1 MIPVKTFPY
10 QFVSFPFQ
18 LRIRHKQSIPYN
30 THVESLD
37 VLHDNVP
44 LGGLRADT
52 LLLAVTA
59 RPVELA
65 KVLCNAPVGDVNSS
79 AEGFGNA
86 RLTLA

>member
-1 MIPVKTFPY
+1 LIPVKTFPY
-10 QFVSFPFQ
+10 ESVSPPFQ
-18 LRIRHKQSIPYN
+18 LRIQHKQLIPYN

-44 LGGLRADT
+44 LGGLRPNT

-65 KVLCNAPVGDVNSS
+65 KVL
-79 AEGFGNA
+79 
-86 RLTLA
+86 